1 MNSIT
6 YPQLIEK
13 LIVCYCPL
21 IQYKYALSSCQNS
34 DRTSGQC
41 RYFLYVF
48 ATIQSG
54 FKPDRKNVVKMK
66 AILRKSKIR
75 VASELPEAV
84 KAALKTISAMIA
96 KGGFTHVVFAL
107 IKRIAIIPQST

>member
-1 MNSIT
+1 
-6 YPQLIEK
+6 
-13 LIVCYCPL
+13 
-21 IQYKYALSSCQNS
+21 
-34 DRTSGQC
+34 
-41 RYFLYVF
+41 
-48 ATIQSG
+48 
-54 FKPDRKNVVKMK
+54 MK